1 MAIEIIKVTEED
13 ISVTLTDVG
22 IRGRAGLVFRGDW
35 DIAVQYYQGDAV
47 RYTDNNVYIATG
59 TPSLGTTPVNTAGDE
74 NTGWSLLVTG
84 SQTLDSI
91 IEIRTQSVSTD
102 VNYESGDL
110 IVALNGDN
118 YWALTDDTLTGTT
131 DLTDTSKFEER
142 GYQPMTATSGLLS
155 ARPTSGTN
163 VGDVYITASEGSFI
177 WSGSAWLTINPQIVS
192 TTENGLMLSADKT
205 KLDTIET
212 SADKND
218 KVTVDF
224 SGSTITVNSRED
236 RADVTDT
243 ASIPDASDITKGLA
257 TVDASTL
264 KVSGGEISADETL
277 DFGKLKNIT
286 DPTTGESG
294 FTLRGINDGSNVS
307 YDWTN
312 NVVDTS
318 TIQQWDDTG
327 LTGYSENTTD
337 LGSSIIE
344 FNDRLYLAVS
354 NINYETE
361 GSCSVIGITNRTQCT
376 DGVNNGTW
384 TLITP
389 EVDVISATPKWN
401 LIGPGLLEQLDD
413 VDTSV
418 AEGDWSTDHPILA
431 RVGDEWRLFPGL
443 DKLDNVGDI
452 PTPLSSQEG
461 YVLRT
466 DGAGTYT
473 WANQVARI
481 QDFETSSDYI
491 AGDLVRSEDR
501 IFLAVSTNIITASST
516 LPTDGSEWQ
525 AVGPERVEDLQ
536 NANITN
542 PNQGDI
548 FTFDGTQWRNLS
560 ASAGLALAIDLTD
573 IGDIPGNSI
582 TDKVLVSNGN
592 IGGTGDRYTW
602 EDYGRN
608 IKNIQPYDAS
618 TSYLGDDLVQHNGDI
633 YISLNSVSATA
644 PAPTGVNSDTN
655 WNQIGAST
663 LTHIDD
669 VPEPTT
675 VGSVLSYTGEVDG
688 ADTFGWTSSIETAAR
703 VPAFASNEAYAEGS
717 LVTTGTGANL
727 AVFIALKAVAASTTV
742 PTDDGINWEI
752 LGPERMSN
760 LEDVSLITLGDNE
773 ILQFNTTTNVW
784 ENKTPAEFGGDM
796 ILANIGDVTSPVS
809 GTDNNRVLQAVFT
822 SGVVTYG
829 WVDRTT
835 NTTTI
840 QAHSTTKSY
849 SSGEIVYHDNSV
861 FLAIGTAANLNR
873 VPGAAGSESFW
884 QIIGPETFEELE
896 DSAIVSPTTDQFIIY
911 NGTNW
916 INTDLVTET
925 EKLVDLFNLK
935 DVDGT
940 AVTNNVLRF
949 DGTNWVPVTPA
960 SLAGNMNSG
969 ELNDI
974 DLTTEAV
981 VENDLLQRDSNGVWV
996 PKSTAELAAQINLE
1010 EFKNVQVEGTNISSG
1025 DFIQKDSNGN
1035 YEPVDASGVGA
1046 QITAENLLNIAD
1058 SVGNDELL
1066 QKNSSDDNYTGKS
1079 VSNLLG
1085 QGTIDD
1091 LDDVTL
1097 GTLGD
1102 NEILQRKSGDWV
1114 NSTPATVAGNMLLSN
1129 IGDVNGD
1136 PTDGH
1141 ISVGDGD
1148 SWESTNITTAT
1159 ESNVKLVNLND
1170 VAYGELPNAVGENFD
1185 GTRTPIL
1192 IYKNGS
1198 WGVERPSDL
1207 VGITALESLRN
1218 VADPINNGSFIQK
1231 SAGGLWS
1238 ATQPFEIGE
1247 QIKLGDIEDVTSPS
1261 TGENGFVLRGLS
1273 RATTLVGAIVAG
1285 DFTSITVGS
1294 TTGFSDSGSVELPG
1308 REAFAYTSKTDTTFV
1323 NTTAQTLGAQ
1333 PDGAA
1338 ISQVLY
1344 QWVSNNQETASIQAW
1359 DTNTTYTAGDLV
1371 EYAATGG
1378 ELKIYIARVGSVG
1391 VQPLGVTAS
1400 ETNWELLGPESIEQ
1414 LNGVSISAGAVNDLL
1429 QRTGTDTW
1437 ANVTPAVMA
1446 EAGIA
1451 LGNLSNVTDPIS
1463 NEDGFVLRANN
1474 NSGTITYD
1482 WVSNTQDTATIQA
1495 YSALNTYT
1503 VGHLVS
1509 HDGTIYLALK
1519 VSSPNDNDPSTPA
1532 TEVIPGTDE
1541 TTWETVGPESI
1552 EKLVGVSIS
1561 SGADGDL
1568 LQRTGTDTW
1577 ENITP
1582 ASMTQT
1588 GVDLFNL
1595 KDVNGTPVGNSVI
1608 RFDGSNWSPVSPNT
1622 LLGTTVLQDIFDIG
1636 RTNPSFSTGDILQRT
1651 NLDWE
1656 YISLAEA
1663 TNNAT
1668 TGSRIRDLN
1677 DVPDTDATA
1686 DQILIRN
1693 EDADGWEYTNLSNA
1707 SKEASGGIRVRDL
1720 SDVDVNE
1727 TPGDNTLLQF
1737 DSVQGHYDPQNTDE
1751 VLKTGHL
1758 ESLDRVPDSPD
1769 LTTGAS
1775 SDLGKVLTVRRV
1787 AVDGTNVPN
1796 YVWEAPRQA
1805 SIQLFSAGTTAD
1817 PVTYAIGDLSFT
1829 NDTNGQRI
1837 WIATEALDSSA
1848 ETSKTLPSPEL
1859 DSRWDL
1865 VGPETI
1871 ADLNDTAIST
1881 GVTSGDLLRYD
1892 GTTWKDVSFAAAT
1905 VTGDTLAVS
1914 FDSGN
1919 DDITATVDATGF
1931 TKGDDFNTAS
1941 SARTGDNL
1949 SVKFDT
1955 TESNGAITSVTG
1967 TVDVGDIHSTTTA
1980 DGRFLHEDSNWDGNV
1995 AYTTNDIVT
2004 SAGALWRV
2012 VRNTAISGTI
2022 VPAYNVATTYNPND
2036 IVTHDSRLWRFDK
2049 ANAGTGDTP
2058 SDSSTD
2064 WASHTI
2070 TNRPESDTTSSDW
2083 IKFMQTGDEGVSDY
2097 RDNVTYASNDL
2108 VAYTDGV
2115 VYVANGI
2122 PTGNP
2127 STGTNW
2133 LPIASST
2140 QFARATALAANANVV
2155 TVEGT
2160 TDPLIITELE
2170 IQEQGF
2176 AKTIDIG
2183 IIDIPG
2189 VASITV
2195 DDPVGFQGSFPAGE
2209 KVQFGR
2215 AVTLSTSTAKVDVTL
2230 RQIHGQGSLAGIEFT
2245 LFIGAASQTFTMV
2258 GNHDYFELDFTG
2270 LATGTELG
2278 LSLSGN
2284 QAAIDVQ
2291 AHITVVITHGDDI
2304 IVKRGVKTYLDTN
2317 YASFTQGATADTA
2330 VQPADFGTET
2340 VTGDDVAVQFTSVTD
2355 SVTGKID
2362 LSAHPS
2368 TETIV
2373 EETVD
2378 VGNAVDYVVNTRY
2391 AINSLVGFTK
2401 SGGNLP
2407 LYYRQVA
2414 NPVNYRGD
2422 WVAPTT
2428 DASTEYDETD
2438 LVSYLGLY
2446 YDTEIGQA
2454 LGEGGTNPEPPTAV
2468 DGDGE
2473 LIWDLADI
2481 NPASN
2486 SNVWKFIL
2494 SPVSVIDNLTSTDT
2508 RNALSANQGRVL
2520 NSRISGSSFTQ
2531 YSTGVAYSAG
2541 NLIWN
2546 ITDDKIYRVTAV
2558 ITAAANTAFSDLTV
2572 TELSPGV
2579 DTVATPNDTAN
2590 SVSGTSGLMSADDK
2604 EQMDDLPDTWLTG
2617 TTYVIGA
2624 QASLGGTIYRSLGN
2638 TNTGNNPIW

>member
-1 MAIEIIKVTEED
+1 M
-13 ISVTLTDVG
+13 
-22 IRGRAGLVFRGDW
+22 
-35 DIAVQYYQGDAV
+35 Y
-47 RYTDNNVYIATG
+47 
-59 TPSLGTTPVNTAGDE
+59 
-74 NTGWSLLVTG
+74 
-84 SQTLDSI
+84 
-91 IEIRTQSVSTD
+91 
-102 VNYESGDL
+102 
-110 IVALNGDN
+110 
-118 YWALTDDTLTGTT
+118 
-131 DLTDTSKFEER
+131 
-142 GYQPMTATSGLLS
+142 
-155 ARPTSGTN
+155 
-163 VGDVYITASEGSFI
+163 
-177 WSGSAWLTINPQIVS
+177 
-192 TTENGLMLSADKT
+192 
-205 KLDTIET
+205 
-212 SADKND
+212 
-218 KVTVDF
+218 
-224 SGSTITVNSRED
+224 
-236 RADVTDT
+236 
-243 ASIPDASDITKGLA
+243 
-257 TVDASTL
+257 
-264 KVSGGEISADETL
+264 
-277 DFGKLKNIT
+277 
-286 DPTTGESG
+286 
-294 FTLRGINDGSNVS
+294 
-307 YDWTN
+307 
-312 NVVDTS
+312 
-318 TIQQWDDTG
+318 
-327 LTGYSENTTD
+327 
-337 LGSSIIE
+337 
-344 FNDRLYLAVS
+344 
-354 NINYETE
+354 
-361 GSCSVIGITNRTQCT
+361 
-376 DGVNNGTW
+376 
-384 TLITP
+384 
-389 EVDVISATPKWN
+389 
-401 LIGPGLLEQLDD
+401 
-413 VDTSV
+413 
-418 AEGDWSTDHPILA
+418 
-431 RVGDEWRLFPGL
+431 
-443 DKLDNVGDI
+443 
-452 PTPLSSQEG
+452 
-461 YVLRT
+461 
-466 DGAGTYT
+466 
-473 WANQVARI
+473 
-481 QDFETSSDYI
+481 
-491 AGDLVRSEDR
+491 
-501 IFLAVSTNIITASST
+501 
-516 LPTDGSEWQ
+516 
-525 AVGPERVEDLQ
+525 
-536 NANITN
+536 
-542 PNQGDI
+542 
-548 FTFDGTQWRNLS
+548 
-560 ASAGLALAIDLTD
+560 
-573 IGDIPGNSI
+573 
-582 TDKVLVSNGN
+582 
-592 IGGTGDRYTW
+592 
-602 EDYGRN
+602 
-608 IKNIQPYDAS
+608 
-618 TSYLGDDLVQHNGDI
+618 
-633 YISLNSVSATA
+633 
-644 PAPTGVNSDTN
+644 
-655 WNQIGAST
+655 
-663 LTHIDD
+663 
-669 VPEPTT
+669 
-675 VGSVLSYTGEVDG
+675 
-688 ADTFGWTSSIETAAR
+688 
-703 VPAFASNEAYAEGS
+703 
-717 LVTTGTGANL
+717 
-727 AVFIALKAVAASTTV
+727 
-742 PTDDGINWEI
+742 
-752 LGPERMSN
+752 
-760 LEDVSLITLGDNE
+760 
-773 ILQFNTTTNVW
+773 
-784 ENKTPAEFGGDM
+784 
-796 ILANIGDVTSPVS
+796 
-809 GTDNNRVLQAVFT
+809 
-822 SGVVTYG
+822 
-829 WVDRTT
+829 
-835 NTTTI
+835 
-840 QAHSTTKSY
+840 
-849 SSGEIVYHDNSV
+849 
-861 FLAIGTAANLNR
+861 
-873 VPGAAGSESFW
+873 
-884 QIIGPETFEELE
+884 
-896 DSAIVSPTTDQFIIY
+896 
-911 NGTNW
+911 
-916 INTDLVTET
+916 
-925 EKLVDLFNLK
+925 
-935 DVDGT
+935 
-940 AVTNNVLRF
+940 LRF

-996 PKSTAELAAQINLE
+996 PKSTTELAAQIDLE

-1218 VADPINNGSFIQK
+1218 VADPITNGSFIQK

-1338 ISQVLY
+1338 VSQVLY

-1359 DTNTTYTAGDLV
+1359 DINTTYTAGDLV

-1414 LNGVSISAGAVNDLL
+1414 LNGVSVSAGAVNDLL
-1429 QRTGTDTW
+1429 QRTGADTW

-1446 EAGIA
+1446 ETSIDLANLKDVSGSATLGNVQLGGGSAWTSTAISTA
-1451 LGNLSNVTDPIS
+1451 TESHVGLGNLSNVTDPIT

-1503 VGHLVS
+1503 IGHLVS

-1561 SGADGDL
+1561 SGANGDL
-1568 LQRTGTDTW
+1568 LQRTGSDTW
-1577 ENITP
+1577 ANITP
-1582 ASMTQT
+1582 ADMAEI
-1588 GVDLFNL
+1588 GIDLTDL
-1595 KDVNGTPVGNSVI
+1595 KDIDDTVNNGDMLYRATDGTWQFV
-1608 RFDGSNWSPVSPNT
+1608 T
-1622 LLGTTVLQDIFDIG
+1622 LKSIAEDDTHGIALTDLSDI
-1636 RTNPSFSTGDILQRT
+1636 
-1651 NLDWE
+1651 
-1656 YISLAEA
+1656 
-1663 TNNAT
+1663 
-1668 TGSRIRDLN
+1668 
-1677 DVPDTDATA
+1677 DVTATA
-1686 DQILIRN
+1686 DQFLQRN
-1693 EDADGWEYTNLSNA
+1693 EGNTAWEATTIASATNA
-1707 SKEASGGIRVRDL
+1707 STNGVRVRDL
-1720 SDVDVNE
+1720 NNVEDA
-1727 TPGDNTLLQF
+1727 
-1737 DSVQGHYDPQNTDE
+1737 DPQVDE
-1751 VLKTGHL
+1751 VLIFNSSGDYESQNSDKVLETGHL
-1758 ESLDRVPDSPD
+1758 ASLQDVDSSPD
-1769 LTTGAS
+1769 LTNNPT
-1775 SDLGKVLTVRRV
+1775 SDLGKVLTLRSTS
-1787 AVDGTNVPN
+1787 GNPN
-1796 YVWEAPRQA
+1796 YVWEAARQA
-1805 SIQLFSAGTTAD
+1805 SVQAFDAGTSAT
-1817 PVTYAIGDLSFT
+1817 PVNYSTGDLVFV
-1829 NDTNGQRI
+1829 NAGAGQQSI
-1837 WIATEALDSSA
+1837 WIAQRTFSSSD
-1848 ETSKTLPSPEL
+1848 ETSNTLTAPPGTITAGIPQWNL
-1859 DSRWDL
+1859 I
-1865 VGPETI
+1865 GPEDI
-1871 ADLNDTAIST
+1871 ANLEDVALSTGLAEGEILRYDATESLWKNVGFEDTANSGDT
-1881 GVTSGDLLRYD
+1881 LGVDFTSGDA
-1892 GTTWKDVSFAAAT
+1892 G
-1905 VTGDTLAVS
+1905 
-1914 FDSGN
+1914 
-1919 DDITATVDATGF
+1919 ITATVDASDYPKTS
-1931 TKGDDFNTAS
+1931 DFN
-1941 SARTGDNL
+1941 
-1949 SVKFDT
+1949 DT
-1955 TESNGAITSVTG
+1955 TNSGDTLGVDFTIATDGGVTG
-1967 TVDVGDIHSTTTA
+1967 TIDASGIHTKDSA

-2012 VRNTAISGTI
+2012 VRNTAISGNI
-2022 VPAYNVATTYNPND
+2022 VPAYNAATTYNPND
-2036 IVTHDSRLWRFDK
+2036 IVTQDGRLWSFDK
-2049 ANAGTGDTP
+2049 ATAGTGDTP

-2064 WASHTI
+2064 WATHTL

-2401 SGGNLP
+2401 SGGTLP

-2454 LGEGGTNPEPPTAV
+2454 LGEGGVNPEPPTAV

-2520 NSRISGSSFTQ
+2520 DR
-2531 YSTGVAYSAG
+2531 VADPSLNAIG
-2541 NLIWN
+2541 GF
-2546 ITDDKIYRVTAV
+2546 K
-2558 ITAAANTAFSDLTV
+2558 
-2572 TELSPGV
+2572 
-2579 DTVATPNDTAN
+2579 
-2590 SVSGTSGLMSADDK
+2590 GLMSADDK
-2604 EQMDDLPDTWLTG
+2604 AALDGFPDAFVNSVGYNTAVQVSFERKIYVSKIPIAAPVSPLVLDDPDEDTDNWLPIGGFSIASIQKQTTTENGTVAIIDADNLLLELRNSLGFTSKLTVPATDGTAAGIMSVSQRNELVSLPTMWVSTVTYNQGDYVSHNQRIYTALVGGNVDNTPSNAVGSSWRLTSDSGLHLWRSVELYLSGGLVSHAGIIYRANTSVAPGQNAPNTNSNWTILETVANPGSTTTELTSLGVNGTNYSLSSTPVAAPFLLGTGVATDTDVVRTGIEADGSTVNGYVKLTFPILPAGSGFKATDITFNNDKFFTTG
-2617 TTYVIGA
+2617 TLVAGGDLQRRIRFVNNNAASEYSSVGFKDNGSNINRFVEFFYPNLNNSPARTTRLTASEIRLSKNATLHNSDTTTGAVWRMTGTVDPTDSEVLILRRESIDLSVTAFSDPSFTGIDPLGISYENIASTTEAKYTPRAGIVYVTGEFAVFQDKFYVCI
-2624 QASLGGTIYRSLGN
+2624 LGYTSAANENSAPDRNRVNWSELSMN
-2638 TNTGNNPIW
+2638 T